1 MKSWVSFARKSK
13 EISMQNK
20 IACFIVDDNGAETLE
35 MLIITA
41 IAAGLVAVVFL
52 LKNKFVETA
61 KSTTAGL

>member
-1 MKSWVSFARKSK
+1 MAEVYMKNKALNFITN
-13 EISMQNK
+13 EI
-20 IACFIVDDNGAETLE
+20 GAETFE

-52 LKNKFVETA
+52 LKDKFVETA